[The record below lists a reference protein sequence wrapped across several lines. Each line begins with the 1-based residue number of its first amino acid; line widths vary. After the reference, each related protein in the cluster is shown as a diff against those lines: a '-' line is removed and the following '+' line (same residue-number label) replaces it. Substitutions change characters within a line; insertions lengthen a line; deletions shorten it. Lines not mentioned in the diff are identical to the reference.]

1 MFLTKEGFYKDKT
14 IELDIPTA
22 RYKPYTYTEKECL
35 SLNKDRQIPCFN
47 IQANFRVSLKNGWL
61 RINSDEYNITDY
73 YISDVLTLL
82 SNECNVTLFTGYENL
97 QYLPAYLLQDFNNT
111 VTLSVD
117 ANKSP
122 IRISKEIA
130 DPNSLFNGISSID
143 TLISSTIL
151 YDTNSNQ
158 EINKVVDENNF
169 IYFEPTSSTKL
180 MVQFISLNFQTNITL
195 DSKLF
200 SNTNISNI
208 IKNKEIV

>member
-111 VTLSVD
+111 VTLSVV

-130 DPNSLFNGISSID
+130 DPNSLFNGISSVD

-200 SNTNISNI
+200 SNINISNI
-208 IKNKEIV
+208 IKNKEII

>member
-111 VTLSVD
+111 VTLSVV

-151 YDTNSNQ
+151 YDTNSDQ
-158 EINKVVDENNF
+158 EINKVIDENNF

-200 SNTNISNI
+200 SNINISNI
-208 IKNKEIV
+208 IKNKEII

>member
-111 VTLSVD
+111 VTLSVV

-200 SNTNISNI
+200 SNINISNI
-208 IKNKEIV
+208 IKNKEII

>member
-73 YISDVLTLL
+73 CISDVLTLL

-111 VTLSVD
+111 VTLSVV

-130 DPNSLFNGISSID
+130 DPNSLFNGISSVD

-200 SNTNISNI
+200 SNINISNI
-208 IKNKEIV
+208 IKNKEII

>member
-73 YISDVLTLL
+73 CISDVLTLL

-151 YDTNSNQ
+151 YDTNSDQ
-158 EINKVVDENNF
+158 EINKVIDENNF
-169 IYFEPTSSTKL
+169 IYFEPTNSTKL

-200 SNTNISNI
+200 SNINISNI
-208 IKNKEIV
+208 IKNKEII